1 MALLDTPDDIPVLG
15 PMLEREL
22 LYLLPQG

>member
-1 MALLDTPDDIPVLG
+1 MPVLG